1 MESCKQSLID
11 NCGGSL
17 EDKVALE
24 NVGGE
29 HPVRE
34 LQMGTN
40 TPTESWARSQRK
52 LHCTNN
58 LSTFCLCPEI
68 EGSMDGLI
76 DLAVEILSKF

>member
-11 NCGGSL
+11 NCGGSS

-29 HPVRE
+29 HPAYE

-40 TPTESWARSQRK
+40 TPTESWARSHASYIVQIIC
-52 LHCTNN
+52 LHSVYV
-58 LSTFCLCPEI
+58 LRLRAVR
-68 EGSMDGLI
+68 MD
-76 DLAVEILSKF
+76 